1 MQQQSSSSSSQQ
13 QQQQEQQQPLVASAQ
28 AFSSAVAAKNR
39 ATAEYQRARNKLC
52 EVFEQHLGYDV
63 DEYAGA
69 ALADV
74 QIMRDQDA
82 LDMLLDRRWVTVA
95 AADTADGPA
104 VRRVSEP
111 AAARVFVHFSTGK
124 TMPNYITALIARLVA
139 ERAFVRADTLVVVLA
154 AARPGKVVAGGSRA
168 LRQAVDAIWDSA
180 GYRVVVHDL
189 AHLQYNALRNRE
201 HQPVGLRVL
210 SPEERESF
218 LRESGMHPNDLPKIS
233 CHSVVPALLCA
244 RVGDVIYGERASPT
258 TILAPEWRLVTAD
271 HVGPKSSSKGGGGA
285 RAAAERD

>member
-1 MQQQSSSSSSQQ
+1 MQSSTSSQQ
-13 QQQQEQQQPLVASAQ
+13 QQPVAAAAAAQMFSA
-28 AFSSAVAAKNR
+28 AVAARSR
-39 ATAEYQRARNKLC
+39 ATAAEFQRARNKLC

-124 TMPNYITALIARLVA
+124 TMPNYLTALIAKLVA

-210 SPEERESF
+210 SAAEREAF
-218 LRESGMHPNDLPKIS
+218 LRESGMHPNDLPKVS

-271 HVGPKSSSKGGGGA
+271 HVGPKSSSKGGGA
-285 RAAAERD
+285 RAAAAAAADRD